1 MFILVSQSHLTML
14 VASTRQPI
22 ISHHVG
28 GLCSSANH
36 ISPWWWFILVSQSH
50 LTMLVYTR
58 QPITSHH
65 GGGYTRQPITSH
77 HVGVGPDEAGI
88 VHGHQVVD
96 ADVDHA
102 RPAVLVPQSRRR
114 TGLHHGYSRPRHR
127 GHLEG
132 QPQKTQK
139 THTHPRP
146 NPQYTPSLIF
156 TAGPVY

>member
-1 MFILVSQSHLTML
+1 MLVSQSHLTMVVVYTRQPITSHHVGLYSSADHISPWWWLYSPANHISPCWFILVSQSHLTML
-14 VASTRQPI
+14 VA
-22 ISHHVG
+22 
-28 GLCSSANH
+28 
-36 ISPWWWFILVSQSH
+36 
-50 LTMLVYTR
+50 
-58 QPITSHH
+58 
-65 GGGYTRQPITSH
+65 YTRQPITSH

>member
-14 VASTRQPI
+14 VA
-22 ISHHVG
+22 
-28 GLCSSANH
+28 
-36 ISPWWWFILVSQSH
+36 
-50 LTMLVYTR
+50 
-58 QPITSHH
+58 
-65 GGGYTRQPITSH
+65 YTRQPITSH

-139 THTHPRP
+139 THTPTSKP
-146 NPQYTPSLIF
+146 
-156 TAGPVY
+156 PVYTITYFYCWPSILILRSFIIFLPIFYSISIGFPQTCTTVRTVPFPCLFG